1 MGTVNSW
8 ERVLMSR
15 EHSNKSTSES
25 VTSSSNPS
33 SARKACRGLKKPKRQ
48 PRVPTVGS
56 PPLRAGDHVTERE
69 LVLSH
74 TVKVLERCNSV
85 AEAAQI
91 LGVSERTIRRRIE
104 QYDLEFIRY
113 PLRRPLAR
121 RRFELDD
128 AWNGR
133 D

>member
-1 MGTVNSW
+1 
-8 ERVLMSR
+8 MSR
-15 EHSNKSTSES
+15 EHSNRSTSES

-33 SARKACRGLKKPKRQ
+33 SAKKAYRGLKKPKRK

-56 PPLRAGDHVTERE
+56 PSLRAGDNVTERE

-113 PLRRPLAR
+113 PLNRPVSK

>member
-1 MGTVNSW
+1 
-8 ERVLMSR
+8 MSR
-15 EHSNKSTSES
+15 EHSNRSTSES

-33 SARKACRGLKKPKRQ
+33 SAKKAYRGPKKPKRK
-48 PRVPTVGS
+48 PRVPTPGS
-56 PPLRAGDHVTERE
+56 PPLRAGDNITERE

-85 AEAAQI
+85 AEAARI

-104 QYDLEFIRY
+104 QYDLEYIRY
-113 PLRRPLAR
+113 PLSRPVSK